1 MAIGAITALIRL
13 GIPATRI
20 IAKYGKK
27 AFDAAKKDLAKTNK
41 DQIKGLKQLGTGS
54 VLVLGAEA
62 LKKLKIKKEK

>member
-1 MAIGAITALIRL
+1 MAIPAIAALIRL
-13 GIPATRI
+13 GVPAARI
-20 IAKYGKK
+20 IKQYGKK

-54 VLVLGAEA
+54 ALVLGVEA